1 MYELFKGEEAD
12 APEDTLVLLEW
23 WADAAALEAH
33 LKSPHIQQERE
44 QNYHFRSPLGFNI
57 YYGAKD
63 NTQNF
68 LQTSPL
74 TLTP

>member
-44 QNYHFRSPLGFNI
+44 R
-57 YYGAKD
+57 AKFISD
-63 NTQNF
+63 LLKVQIF
-68 LQTSPL
+68 LL
-74 TLTP
+74 E

>member
-44 QNYHFRSPLGFNI
+44 QNSVQICFRIQYTAFRSGHMGHGFV
-57 YYGAKD
+57 
-63 NTQNF
+63 
-68 LQTSPL
+68 LSR
-74 TLTP
+74 